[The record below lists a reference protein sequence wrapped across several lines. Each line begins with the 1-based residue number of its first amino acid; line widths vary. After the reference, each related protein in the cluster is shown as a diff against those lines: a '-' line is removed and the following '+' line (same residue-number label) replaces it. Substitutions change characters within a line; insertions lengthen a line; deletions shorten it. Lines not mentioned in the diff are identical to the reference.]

1 MQLWRLT
8 RRPYA
13 NLRGRGGEL
22 ADGRWHTRGRPVVY
36 GASTAALAA
45 LEVRVHLDLPFDL
58 LPDDYVLMR
67 ISAPDDVATQTIAP
81 TDLPQGWRDADS
93 HACRAFGDAW
103 LAGRASAIL
112 LMPSAI
118 IPFEQN
124 ALINP
129 LHPASARLTVADITP
144 FVWDSR
150 LW

>member
-1 MQLWRLT
+1 MILWRLT

-13 NLRGRGGEL
+13 DLHGRGGEL
-22 ADGRWHTRGRPVVY
+22 ADGRWHTRGRPVIY

-58 LPDDYVLMR
+58 LPDDYVLMQVTVPNDIEVR
-67 ISAPDDVATQTIAP
+67 TVEPA
-81 TDLPQGWRDADS
+81 DLPETWRETDS
-93 HACRAFGDAW
+93 QTCRAIGDAW
-103 LAGRASAIL
+103 LAERASAL
-112 LMPSAI
+112 LLVPSAI

-129 LHPASARLTVADITP
+129 LHPAGARLTVADITP
-144 FVWDSR
+144 FVWDSQ